1 MEKAGV
7 FAAAESEPAGY
18 TKGVAQYLRHLLL
31 IFRWRIIIACM
42 SAVSSSLPGRDREF
56 SRLTVRLS
64 EALTGAG
71 TAVVVE
77 GEPGIGKT
85 ALVRELCEVAAA
97 RGCRVLRGAGDELGR
112 SLPLVPLLEALH
124 VTDASEDPEHAAIL
138 ELLSGDPTHSA
149 ISPADLVAAAGER
162 VLRLVEQEC
171 ADRPTVLVIDDL
183 QWADRVTMAVW
194 SRLARLAPRLPLL
207 LLATVRLGGQ
217 RDELAVMPVAATRMR
232 LGPLGRTAVA
242 EVVAALVNGTP
253 APRLLALAEG
263 AGGNPLY
270 LTELVDALRRDNAL
284 QVVAG
289 DTVETTAHG
298 APASLSAAIAGR
310 LDFLVGPART
320 VLRAAALLGVRFS
333 VVDLGVVLR
342 QHVAELAPVLDAAC
356 SAGVLADADGD
367 LSFRHPLVR
376 SALYEEIP
384 GPVRRAWH
392 LEVAKALAEDG
403 GAVDDVARQLVAAF
417 DGAGGLGSTARADGW
432 LRGWLVER
440 GMMLVH
446 KAPAA
451 AAEILRKVVAA
462 AGSDQRHPALVCQLA
477 EALFRAGDLPEAERV
492 ARQALAGN
500 GITDPRRR
508 ADLHGTLAQCRATT
522 GRSAESLRDLDAALA
537 TPDGLDGPA
546 AARLRVLAAR
556 AHWGIGDLDKADELA
571 CAALA
576 SAGEDRRAT
585 GWALHVRA
593 IVSMERGQM
602 SAALPLLERALE
614 LVEESPKT
622 VDLRLLLQINSA
634 VVHAELDQTQR
645 AVEIAEQARE
655 TADRSGHLVRLAQCQ
670 SALGQLLYDL
680 GRWDAAA
687 LEVGRLA
694 DELKNPMV
702 SCCDHGIAALI
713 ALHRGDSSGA
723 RAHLEAAEPHRTRL
737 GDHTIVTLSL
747 ATSLWHER
755 AGELAEAADAL
766 RPALVEG
773 RNAEDLLPDLVRL
786 AAELGDTATARLAAK
801 RVAALAAEADVPHRA
816 AALGYCAGLLDQDPQ
831 RLLGAAALSGPAGR
845 PLLGA
850 RSFEAA
856 SVAFA
861 EQGDRESAKAAL
873 ARAVGQYASLDAD
886 WQVTRTQARLRA
898 YRIGSAPRVKHSKAR
913 TGWRSLTPK
922 ELTVAELIVEGLSN
936 AQIAARLFLSP
947 RTVATHVSHI
957 LGKLEVRTRTD
968 IAREVCRRAASS

>member
-1 MEKAGV
+1 
-7 FAAAESEPAGY
+7 
-18 TKGVAQYLRHLLL
+18 
-31 IFRWRIIIACM
+31 M
-42 SAVSSSLPGRDREF
+42 SAVDSSLPGRDREF
-56 SRLTVRLS
+56 ARLT
-64 EALTGAG
+64 ALLTDAVAG
-71 TAVVVE
+71 LGSAVVVE

-85 ALVRELCEVAAA
+85 ALARVLGEVAEA

-124 VTDASEDPEHAAIL
+124 VTDASDDPEHAAIL

-149 ISPADLVAAAGER
+149 LSSADFVAAAGER
-162 VLRLVEQEC
+162 LLRLIEHEC
-171 ADRPTVLVIDDL
+171 ARRPTLLVIDDL

-207 LLATVRLGGQ
+207 LVATVRLGAPC
-217 RDELAVMPVAATRMR
+217 DELAVMPVAATRLR
-232 LGPLGRTAVA
+232 LGPLPRTAVA
-242 EVVAALVNGTP
+242 TVVATLVDGTP
-253 APRLLALAEG
+253 APGLLALADD

-284 QVVAG
+284 RLTDGGA
-289 DTVETTAHG
+289 VETTAHD

-310 LDFLVGPART
+310 LDFLGGPART
-320 VLRAAALLGVRFS
+320 VLRAAALLGVRFC

-384 GPVRRAWH
+384 GSVRGAWH

-417 DGAGGLGSTARADGW
+417 DGAGGLGSTARAEGW
-432 LRGWLVER
+432 LCDWLVAR
-440 GMMLVH
+440 GMLLVH

-451 AAEILRKVVAA
+451 AAEILRRVVAA
-462 AGSDQRHPALVCQLA
+462 AGTDSRHPALVCQFA
-477 EALFRAGDLPEAERV
+477 EALFRAGELGEAEQV
-492 ARQALAGN
+492 ARRALAGD

-508 ADLHGTLAQCRATT
+508 ADLHWTLAQCRATT
-522 GRSAESLRDLDAALA
+522 GRSAESLRDLGAALA
-537 TPDGLDGPA
+537 RPEALDGPA
-546 AARLRVLAAR
+546 LARLRVLAAR
-556 AHWGIGDLDKADELA
+556 AHWDIGDLDAADELA
-571 CAALA
+571 GAALA
-576 SAGEDRRAT
+576 SAGEDRGVA

-593 IVSMERGQM
+593 IVRMEHGRM
-602 SAALPLLERALE
+602 RETLPLLERALE
-614 LVEESPKT
+614 LVDASPTT

-634 VVHAELDQTQR
+634 VVHAELDQTER

-655 TADRSGHLVRLAQCQ
+655 TADRSGHLIRIAQCH
-670 SALGQLLYDL
+670 SALGQLLYGL

-687 LEVGRLA
+687 LEVSSLT

-702 SCCDHGIAALI
+702 SCCDHGIAALV
-713 ALHRGDSSGA
+713 ALHRGDLPTA
-723 RAHLEAAEPHRTRL
+723 RPHLDAAEPYRALL
-737 GDHTIVTLSL
+737 GDHTVATLSL
-747 ATSLWHER
+747 AWSLWHER
-755 AGELAEAADAL
+755 AGELTEAADAL

-773 RNAEDLLPDLVRL
+773 SNAEDLLPDLVRL

-801 RVAALAAEADVPHRA
+801 RAAGLAEEANVPHRA
-816 AALGYCAGLLDQDPQ
+816 AMLDYCAGVLDQDPQ
-831 RLLGAAALSGPAGR
+831 RLLRAAGLCGAAGR

-850 RSFEAA
+850 QSFEAA
-856 SVAFA
+856 AVAFA
-861 EQGDRESAKAAL
+861 EHGDRESAKAAL
-873 ARAVGQYASLDAD
+873 ARAIDQYATLDAD
-886 WQVTRTQARLRA
+886 WQVTRAQSRLRA
-898 YRIGSAPRVKHSKAR
+898 YRIGSGPRVKHTKVR
-913 TGWRSLTPK
+913 TGWQSLTPK
-922 ELTVAELIVEGLSN
+922 EVVVAELIVEGLSN
-936 AQIAARLFLSP
+936 AQIAARLFVSP

-957 LGKLEVRTRTD
+957 LGKLGVRTRTD

>member
-1 MEKAGV
+1 
-7 FAAAESEPAGY
+7 
-18 TKGVAQYLRHLLL
+18 
-31 IFRWRIIIACM
+31 M
-42 SAVSSSLPGRDREF
+42 SSARSSLSGRDREF
-56 SRLTVRLS
+56 SCLTVRLT
-64 EALTGAG
+64 EAVAG
-71 TAVVVE
+71 MGSATVVE

-85 ALVRELCEVAAA
+85 TLVRALCDVAAT

-124 VTDASEDPEHAAIL
+124 VTDASGDPEHAAIL
-138 ELLSGDPTHSA
+138 ELLCGDPTHS
-149 ISPADLVAAAGER
+149 SLSSADLVAAAGER
-162 VLRLVEQEC
+162 LLRLVEQEC
-171 ADRPTVLVIDDL
+171 AERPTLLVIDDL

-194 SRLARLAPRLPLL
+194 SRLARLTPQLPLL
-207 LLATVRLGGQ
+207 LVATVRLGAPQ
-217 RDELAVMPVAATRMR
+217 DELAVLPVAARRMR
-232 LGPLGRTAVA
+232 LGPLARSAVA
-242 EVVAALVNGTP
+242 DVVATLVDGTP

-284 QVVAG
+284 RVTG
-289 DTVETTAHG
+289 GGTVETTGHG
-298 APASLSAAIAGR
+298 APSSLSAAIASR
-310 LDFLVGPART
+310 LDFLAGPART

-333 VVDLGVVLR
+333 VVDLGVVLHR
-342 QHVAELAPVLDAAC
+342 NVAELAPALDAAC

-384 GPVRRAWH
+384 GPVRAAWH

-417 DGAGGLGSTARADGW
+417 DRVGGLGSSARADGW

-446 KAPAA
+446 KSPAA
-451 AAEILRKVVAA
+451 AAEILGKVVAA
-462 AGSDQRHPALVCQLA
+462 AGSDRRHPTLVCQFA
-477 EALFRAGDLPEAERV
+477 EALYRAGDLREAERV
-492 ARQALAGN
+492 ARQALVGD
-500 GITDPRRR
+500 GIIDPRRR
-508 ADLHGTLAQCRATT
+508 ADLHWTLAQCRATT
-522 GRSAESLRDLDAALA
+522 GRAAESLRDLDAALA
-537 TPDGLDGPA
+537 APERLDGPA

-556 AHWGIGDLDKADELA
+556 AHWDIGDLDAADELA
-571 CAALA
+571 GAALA
-576 SAGEDRRAT
+576 SAGDDRCAA

-593 IVSMERGQM
+593 IVSMEHGRMRQT
-602 SAALPLLERALE
+602 LPLLDRALE
-614 LVEESPKT
+614 LVDESPTT

-634 VVHAELDQTQR
+634 VVHAELDQTEQ

-680 GRWDAAA
+680 GRWDDAQM
-687 LEVGRLA
+687 EVSRLA
-694 DELKNPMV
+694 DELKSPMV

-713 ALHRGDSSGA
+713 ALHRGDRLGA
-723 RAHLEAAEPHRTRL
+723 RPHMDAAEPYRARL

-755 AGELAEAADAL
+755 AGDMAEAAGAL

-786 AAELGDTATARLAAK
+786 AAELGDTATARLATE
-801 RVAALAAEADVPHRA
+801 RVTGLATEADVPHRS
-816 AALGYCAGLLDQDPQ
+816 AALGYCTGLLDHDPQ
-831 RLLGAAALSGPAGR
+831 RLLRAAALCRQADR
-845 PLLGA
+845 PPLGA
-850 RSFEAA
+850 RSLEAA
-856 SVAFA
+856 AVAFA
-861 EQGDRESAKAAL
+861 ERGDRDSAKAAL
-873 ARAVGQYASLDAD
+873 VRAVDQYATLDAD
-886 WQVTRTQARLRA
+886 WQVARTQARLRA
-898 YRIGSAPRVKHSKAR
+898 YRIGSGPRVKHSKAR
-913 TGWRSLTPK
+913 TGWHSLTPK
-922 ELTVAELIVEGLSN
+922 EVTVAELIVEGLSN

-957 LGKLEVRTRTD
+957 LGKLQVRTRTD